1 MEIIVVETSP
11 LNPRAVPGSNQAPDY
26 AQQVTDRIAAEYAE
40 IDTTLTR
47 LLDEARTMP
56 ATVENDDQAL
66 LLGALIKRM
75 RDVDARI
82 ESIRTLEGEPYLRGK
97 NAVDSFFF
105 AWRDK
110 IGRRNKNDRSAKP
123 GATDVLQARINDY
136 QNRKIA
142 EENARREGE
151 ARETARI
158 AREAQEKAA
167 REAREAEEARLKA
180 ERARKV
186 ETRAATNEAAEA
198 QERAADVAQQNA
210 ARAAE
215 LAEEAR
221 LASLARPA
229 DIARVRGNDSTG
241 AGVTLTVAKE
251 NYAMLIDRTKVD
263 MEALRPYFTD
273 VEIEKALRGWAKAT
287 SFRATMPGAE
297 IGSRH
302 KGVTR

>member
-1 MEIIVVETSP
+1 MIDV
-11 LNPRAVPGSNQAPDY
+11 LNPRAVPGSNEAPDY
-26 AQQVTDRIAAEYAE
+26 AQQVTDRIAEEYRE

-47 LLDEARTMP
+47 LLDEARGMP
-56 ATVENDDQAL
+56 AVVENDDQAL

-75 RDVDARI
+75 RDVDSRI

-142 EENARREGE
+142 EENARLEAARRETDRLAQVARDKAAQE
-151 ARETARI
+151 ARD
-158 AREAQEKAA
+158 
-167 REAREAEEARLKA
+167 AEEARLKA
-180 ERARKV
+180 ERARKA
-186 ETRAATNEAAEA
+186 ETKVATNAAAEA
-198 QERAADVAQQNA
+198 LERASDLAAQE
-210 ARAAE
+210 AE
-215 LAEEAR
+215 RTANLAEEAR
-221 LASLARPA
+221 LAALAKPA
-229 DIARVRGNDSTG
+229 DIARVRGNDATG

-251 NYAMLIDRTKVD
+251 NYVILTDRTKVD
-263 MEALRPYFTD
+263 LEALRPYFTD
-273 VEIEKALRGWAKAT
+273 MEIEKALRGWAKAT
-287 SFRATMPGAE
+287 SFRTTMPGAE
-297 IGSRH
+297 VGSRH

>member
-1 MEIIVVETSP
+1 MIEV

-40 IDTTLTR
+40 IGTTLER
-47 LLDEARTMP
+47 LLDEARGMP
-56 ATVENDDQAL
+56 LDVRSDAEAL

-82 ESIRTLEGEPYLRGK
+82 ESVRTLEGEPYLRGK

-110 IGRRNKNDRSAKP
+110 IGRRNKNDRAAKP

-142 EENARREGE
+142 EENAKREAE
-151 ARETARI
+151 ARETARL

-167 REAREAEEARLKA
+167 REAREAEELQQKA
-180 ERARKV
+180 DRARKAENV
-186 ETRAATNEAAEA
+186 AANQAAAEA
-198 QERAADVAQQNA
+198 AQRAADQGRQEAI
-210 ARAAE
+210 RTAE

-229 DIARVRGNDSTG
+229 DIARVRGNDDTG

-263 MEALRPYFTD
+263 MDMLRPYFTEA
-273 VEIEKALRGWAKAT
+273 EIEKALRGWAKAT
-287 SFRATMPGAE
+287 SYRIAMPGAE
-297 IGSRH
+297 IGHRNR
-302 KGVTR
+302 GVTR

>member
-1 MEIIVVETSP
+1 MIDVP
-11 LNPRAVPGSNQAPDY
+11 NPRAVPGSNEAPDY
-26 AQQVTDRIAAEYAE
+26 AQQVTDRIAEEYRE

-47 LLDEARTMP
+47 LLDEARGMP
-56 ATVENDDQAL
+56 AVVENDDQAL

-75 RDVDARI
+75 RDVDSRI

-142 EENARREGE
+142 EENARLEAARRETDRLAQVARDKAAQE
-151 ARETARI
+151 ARD
-158 AREAQEKAA
+158 
-167 REAREAEEARLKA
+167 AEEARLKA
-180 ERARKV
+180 ERARKA
-186 ETRAATNEAAEA
+186 ETKVATNAAAEVLERASDLAA
-198 QERAADVAQQNA
+198 QE
-210 ARAAE
+210 AE
-215 LAEEAR
+215 RTANLAEEAR
-221 LASLARPA
+221 LAALAKPA
-229 DIARVRGNDSTG
+229 DIARVRGNDATG

-251 NYAMLIDRTKVD
+251 PYALLTDRTKVD
-263 MEALRPYFTD
+263 MKALQPYFTEA
-273 VEIEKALRGWAKAT
+273 EIEKALRGWAKAT
-287 SFRATMPGAE
+287 GHRIAMEGAE
-297 IGSRH
+297 IGHRN

>member
-1 MEIIVVETSP
+1 MEALQMNNTIMGIGHNT
-11 LNPRAVPGSNQAPDY
+11 APGF

-56 ATVENDDQAL
+56 AIVESDQQAL

-82 ESIRTLEGEPYLRGK
+82 ESIRGLEKEPYLRGG
-97 NAVDSFFF
+97 NAVDSFFN

-110 IGRRNKNDRSAKP
+110 IGRRNKNDRAAKP

-142 EENARREGE
+142 EENARREAE
-151 ARETARI
+151 ARETQRLAGI
-158 AREAQEKAA
+158 AAAKAA
-167 REAREAEEARLKA
+167 EDARLAEEARLKA

-198 QERAADVAQQNA
+198 QERAADA
-210 ARAAE
+210 ARQEAARTAD

-221 LASLARPA
+221 LASLAKPA
-229 DIARVRGNDSTG
+229 DIARVRGNDDTG
-241 AGVTLTVAKE
+241 AGVTLTVAQE
-251 NYAMLIDRTKVD
+251 PYSLLIDRTKVN
-263 MEALRPYFTD
+263 MEFLRPYFTD
-273 VEIEKALRGWAKAT
+273 AEIEKALRGWAKAHGH
-287 SFRATMPGAE
+287 RVKMDGAE
-297 IGSRH
+297 IGHRN
-302 KGVTR
+302 KGQVR